1 MSDHLSTYEPKS
13 AFSKWMDSRLPV
25 MRMMHGQ
32 FVDFP
37 TPRNLNYMWTFGGI
51 LTLMLMVQIVSG
63 LVLSMH
69 YQPSD
74 AEAFNS
80 VELIR
85 RDVNYG
91 WLLRNIHAVGA
102 SMFFFAVYLHMARGL
117 YYGSYKAPREIL
129 WILGVIIFLL
139 MMAAGFLGYA
149 LVWGQMSFWGVTV
162 ITNLFSAIPLVG
174 TGITKWLWG
183 GFAVSGVTLNRFF
196 SLHFLLPFV
205 ILGVVMLHIWALHV
219 VGQNNPTGLD
229 IKTKSE
235 SVPMMP
241 YAIMKDAFA
250 MAVFMLVYAWFIF
263 FVPNYLG
270 DADNYIEANPLSTPP
285 HIVPEWYFLPFY
297 AILRSIPS
305 KLGGVIAMFSAIA
318 VLAFLPWLDT
328 SNVRSA
334 KYRPMFKYLLWAFF
348 FSVIALGYLGG
359 KPAEGSYVMWSRV
372 FTLYYFVFFLIIM
385 PVVGLIETPRKL
397 PSSIMDAVLGGGRG
411 PMTAG
416 AAPAAAEKR

>member
-1 MSDHLSTYEPKS
+1 MSDHASTYEPKNG
-13 AFSKWMDSRLPV
+13 FTKWLDARLPV
-25 MRMMHGQ
+25 MRMMYGQ
-32 FVDFP
+32 FIEFP
-37 TPRNLNYMWTFGGI
+37 TPRNLNYMWTWGGI
-51 LTLMLMVQIVSG
+51 LTFMLAVQILSG

-69 YQPSD
+69 YQPSA

-102 SMFFFAVYLHMARGL
+102 SMFFLAVYIHMARGL

-139 MMAAGFLGYA
+139 MMAAGFMGYA

-174 TGITKWLWG
+174 TSITKWLWG
-183 GFAVSGVTLNRFF
+183 GYAVSGVTLNRFF

-205 ILGVVMLHIWALHV
+205 IVGVVALHLWALHV
-219 VGQNNPTGLD
+219 VGQNNPTGLE
-229 IKTKSE
+229 IKTKSD
-235 SVPMMP
+235 SVPMYP
-241 YAIMKDAFA
+241 YAIMKDVFA
-250 MAVFMLVYAWFIF
+250 LGLFVLFYAWFVF
-263 FVPNYLG
+263 FIPNYLG
-270 DADNYIEANPLSTPP
+270 DADNFIEANPLSTPP

-305 KLGGVIAMFSAIA
+305 KLGGVVAMFSAIA

-328 SNVRSA
+328 SHVRSA
-334 KYRPMFKYLLWAFF
+334 KYRPLFKIFLWAFF
-348 FSVIALGYLGG
+348 FSVLALGYLGG
-359 KPAEGSYVMWSRV
+359 KPAEGSYVTWSRV
-372 FTLYYFVFFLIIM
+372 FTAYYFIFFLIIM
-385 PVVGLIETPRKL
+385 PIVGLIETPRKL
-397 PSSIMDAVLGGGRG
+397 PNSIMDAVLGGGR
-411 PMTAG
+411 PMAAGTAT
-416 AAPAAAEKR
+416 AAAEKR